1 MRSRCER
8 SSCSFTTAT
17 GAPLAGEATE
27 EWRRLAGALAARA
40 SGPLLFVD
48 GTPRNRAPA
57 SSPGCRGPEPLPTA
71 VRMAGAILEDRLAEA
86 LAEPATDPESL
97 IWRAVALRRGGRLQ
111 EARRAFRAVGTQQ
124 EHPLL
129 YQRALRVLR
138 SGGGGFRWAAE
149 SAAHLLARGCW
160 DSIWFVDAC
169 AAAHTGLLS
178 PESAA

>member
-1 MRSRCER
+1 M
-8 SSCSFTTAT
+8 
-17 GAPLAGEATE
+17 
-27 EWRRLAGALAARA
+27 
-40 SGPLLFVD
+40 
-48 GTPRNRAPA
+48 
-57 SSPGCRGPEPLPTA
+57 
-71 VRMAGAILEDRLAEA
+71 AEA

-111 EARRAFRAVGTQQ
+111 EARRAFRAVGTQP

-129 YQRALRVLR
+129 YERALRVLR

-160 DSIWFVDAC
+160 DPIWFVDAC

-178 PESAA
+178 PESAALLTEIQRDELQLMLDARAAG